1 MPQTGL
7 SYERREHHSSWST
20 KRLVSKDSRSA
31 GLINGVGV
39 RTSETAAARSLYAPT
54 PPCGPNSYINN
65 KSKGTKRK
73 PSSAANELAAGR
85 AGGVLDVGVTGVNGV
100 AHSHEFDRG
109 KPDHCPLIT
118 STHHGGRKTFKHK
131 NKARK
136 CEFTSAVTPSKEEEN
151 WENDI
156 QDVRLHNWEK
166 MCFGV
171 NPYGP
176 EELLHF
182 AVRGTTL
189 TQRVAG
195 ELPATID
202 YNPKVH
208 HPHPIKWSCYSVPS
222 EPEQFADADD

>member
-109 KPDHCPLIT
+109 EPDHCPLIT

-131 NKARK
+131 NKAR
-136 CEFTSAVTPSKEEEN
+136 
-151 WENDI
+151 
-156 QDVRLHNWEK
+156 
-166 MCFGV
+166 
-171 NPYGP
+171 
-176 EELLHF
+176 
-182 AVRGTTL
+182 
-189 TQRVAG
+189 
-195 ELPATID
+195 
-202 YNPKVH
+202 
-208 HPHPIKWSCYSVPS
+208 
-222 EPEQFADADD
+222 